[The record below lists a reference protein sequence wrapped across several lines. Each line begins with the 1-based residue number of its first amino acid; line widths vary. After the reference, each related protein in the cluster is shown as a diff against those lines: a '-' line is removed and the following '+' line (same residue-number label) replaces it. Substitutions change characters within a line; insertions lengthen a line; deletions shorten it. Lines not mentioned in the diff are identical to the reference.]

1 MMKSFQE
8 FLMEKTLKLNKT
20 NLVTSDN
27 ESTNFAQ
34 EYTKAMKG
42 DFTSGGGT
50 SADSKASDDFWS
62 KYDSKDIKHGFAGSG
77 ITVYTDKETG
87 EQYKVERSANGKGFD
102 GTDHTIRKI

>member
-1 MMKSFQE
+1 MKTFQD
-8 FLMEKTLKLNKT
+8 FLTERVLKLNKT
-20 NLVTSDN
+20 NLVTTDD

-50 SADSKASDDFWS
+50 SANKKAADEFWK
-62 KYDSKDIKHGFAGSG
+62 KYDSKDIKRGFAGSG

-87 EQYKVERSANGKGFD
+87 DQYKVERSAIGKGFD
-102 GTDHTIRKI
+102 GSDHFIRKL

>member
-1 MMKSFQE
+1 MITFQE
-8 FLMEKTLKLNKT
+8 FLIEKTLKLNKT

-27 ESTNFAQ
+27 ESTAFAQ

-42 DFTSGGGT
+42 DFTSGGGN
-50 SADSKASDDFWS
+50 SADAKAADDFWTKYES
-62 KYDSKDIKHGFAGSG
+62 KEIKHGFAGSG

-102 GTDHTIRKI
+102 GTDHNIRKV